1 MEPGPESFESRRSVK
16 SGGRLG
22 GDEPNPASV
31 QWRSSARRGS
41 GAGVFVRGPQR
52 PAAGAGEKAAARGS
66 GSRAGGDGDDVC
78 CCCCEGLLSS
88 FASGDELIR
97 GASNFHFFS
106 FHSFSLVRFHG
117 SNFDMTLILI

>member
-41 GAGVFVRGPQR
+41 GAGAFVRGPQR
-52 PAAGAGEKAAARGS
+52 PAAEAAAARGA

-78 CCCCEGLLSS
+78 CCEGLPC
-88 FASGDELIR
+88 
-97 GASNFHFFS
+97 
-106 FHSFSLVRFHG
+106 SLFVCEWRRVDKRRH
-117 SNFDMTLILI
+117 